1 MHQNTTSIIP
11 DAGIGYFILKYVM
24 KPLLLVAACL
34 PAYIA
39 SAQNTSPITDTITIK
54 PRDTSGIKDLSD
66 YVKFLKKP
74 GGGGANAAIVPHKM
88 YTNILPFMGYNP
100 AQGFMLG
107 IAVAQAISL
116 GNPDK
121 VHLSTINYGA
131 NLTTNK
137 QIILQA
143 KSNLFLK
150 EDSWLVKTDW
160 RLMVFN
166 QNTYGLGT
174 GDPYSNGNGAETDI
188 NGVKNDAITYAQNMK
203 YKYMR
208 LYNSILKKVAYKTYV
223 GVSLNLDYH
232 FAIDDSRANADSGGH
247 PTNYAA
253 YNTRNG
259 ITSTSSSVLTGIGIT
274 AIKEGRDNTIRPTKG
289 YYTNLAFNFYPSF
302 LTSSGSATQL
312 FFDARKYISLSHKT
326 PTNILAFWY
335 WTSLLLNGKLP
346 YLATPSITWDTYNR
360 SGRGYVQGR
369 FRGPNMMY
377 LEMEHRFPINRNGL
391 LSGVWFINAT
401 TASKDD
407 KSIKLFQYIDPGY
420 GFGVRILL
428 DKKTGTNITADY
440 AWGLNKS
447 KGLYLNLVETF

>member
-1 MHQNTTSIIP
+1 MLYRFPLILLSIISCLLTSI
-11 DAGIGYFILKYVM
+11 V
-24 KPLLLVAACL
+24 
-34 PAYIA
+34 
-39 SAQNTSPITDTITIK
+39 SAQDTSPITDTVTITPK
-54 PRDTSGIKDLSD
+54 DTSGIKDLSD
-66 YVKFLKKP
+66 YVKFLQKSDQSNSS
-74 GGGGANAAIVPHKM
+74 GAIVPHKM
-88 YTNILPFMGYNP
+88 YTNVLPFMGYNP

-116 GNPDK
+116 GDPSK

-131 NLTTNK
+131 NLTTNR

-150 EDSWLVKTDW
+150 EDKLLAKTDW

-166 QNTYGLGT
+166 QNTFGLGT
-174 GDPYSNGNGAETDI
+174 GDPFTNGNGDETDI
-188 NGVKNDAITYAQNMK
+188 HGVKNDAITYAQSMK

-208 LYNSILKKVAYKTYV
+208 LYNSLLKKVGYKMYV
-223 GVSLNLDYH
+223 GASLNIDYH
-232 FAIDDSRANADSGGH
+232 FAIEDSRAGADSGGH
-247 PTNYAA
+247 PTNYSA
-253 YNTRNG
+253 YNIRNKL
-259 ITSTSSSVLTGIGIT
+259 SSNNSILTGIGIT

-289 YYTNLAFNFYPSF
+289 YYTNLAVNFYPSF
-302 LTSSGSATQL
+302 LTSSGSATQI
-312 FFDARKYISLSHKT
+312 FFDARKYLSLSKKT
-326 PTNILAFWY
+326 PTHILAFWY

-346 YLATPSITWDTYNR
+346 YLATASITWDTYNR

-369 FRGPNMMY
+369 FRGTNMMY

-407 KSIKLFQYIDPGY
+407 KSIKMFNYVDPGY
-420 GFGVRILL
+420 GVGIRVLL
-428 DKKTGTNITADY
+428 SKKTGTNITADY
-440 AWGLNKS
+440 AWGLYKS